1 MAKGRIHSIT
11 YTWNR
16 IIAGFLNTSFNGLF
30 TTALAA
36 GGAGVPAEGASGL
49 GVALATAMATA
60 LIAGSRAVLAEG
72 ASCPGAAL
80 ATAMV
85 TSFVGEDNESAPA
98 APADTAVGA
107 SSPVEGVSTTF
118 RRWGLG
124 KEDEGLQNRV
134 VISIQQNNSITSQL
148 DRYLPGEVSGA
159 SFAFLHLPTPPGDQR
174 RVVGQLHG

>member
-1 MAKGRIHSIT
+1 MAKGKIQSIT
-11 YTWNR
+11 YTWDR

-36 GGAGVPAEGASGL
+36 GGAGIPAEGASGP
-49 GVALATAMATA
+49 GVALAAVMATA

-72 ASCPGAAL
+72 ASCPGAAP

-85 TSFVGEDNESAPA
+85 TSFAGEDGGSAPV
-98 APADTAVGA
+98 APADTAAGA
-107 SSPVEGVSTTF
+107 SSPIEGVLTTF

-124 KEDEGLQNRV
+124 KDDEGLQNRL
-134 VISIQQNNSITSQL
+134 VINIQQNNSMTSQL

-159 SFAFLHLPTPPGDQR
+159 GFTFLHLPTPPGDQR
-174 RVVGQLHG
+174 RVVGQLHR